1 MGICKYQKDDY
12 CISILVHLSHFI
24 HVVYNFTIILNLPTY
39 TSLKLLTIYNN

>member
-12 CISILVHLSHFI
+12 CISILVHLLHFI
-24 HVVYNFTIILNLPTY
+24 VYNFTIILNLPTY